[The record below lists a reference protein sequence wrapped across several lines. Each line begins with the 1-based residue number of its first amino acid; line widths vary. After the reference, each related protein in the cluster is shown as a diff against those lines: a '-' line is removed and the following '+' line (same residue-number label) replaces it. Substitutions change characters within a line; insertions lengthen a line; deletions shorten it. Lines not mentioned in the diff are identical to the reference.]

1 MSEPGATLETVL
13 ELLHRRVL
21 REEVHSLQHRKA
33 RGLGLYNPV
42 DRVKLLKLLT
52 VFSHCAWTVPVRK

>member
-1 MSEPGATLETVL
+1 MSEPGARLETVL

-33 RGLGLYNPV
+33 RRLGFYNPV
-42 DRVKLLKLLT
+42 DHVKHLKSLS
-52 VFSHCAWTVPVRK
+52 VFIHCARTVPVGR